1 MNIILK
7 SLLTGF
13 ALPCLS
19 AMGSPKKF
27 RTERFRKEPASPLKF
42 SKDGKFRILHLTDI
56 HQVMTEMDDDED
68 KSIPEAKDIETQ
80 NVIETLIEK
89 TKPDLVVFGG
99 DNISGY
105 WQEFTYDLV
114 QQTIRKITKPIR
126 DRKIPLCV
134 VFGNHDAEEGFHLEF
149 QMMMY
154 HEYADCRSS
163 FNDDDVYGCGNC
175 CVTIK
180 SSKSDNDAF
189 ALWLIDS
196 NDYQKK
202 ANGDIGYDC
211 VHDDQIDWY
220 EKRAAELKEENNGK
234 SLPAILFQHICVQ
247 QMLDDFK
254 EVTADDDYTFER
266 DGRYYK
272 MGHQILEGRIRE
284 TPCPP
289 CTDYDHRRQFESWK
303 KTGDIIAAFFGHD
316 HVNDFHINIDGIDLY
331 QTLGAGYCTYGKE
344 RGGRL
349 IVLDENDPKNI
360 QTQSIEVERVTNIDI

>member
-19 AMGSPKKF
+19 AMGMPKKF
-27 RTERFRKEPASPLKF
+27 KTERFKKEIPEPLKF
-42 SKDGKFRILHLTDI
+42 GNNGKFRILHLTDI
-56 HQVMTEMDDDED
+56 HQVMPEMDDEED
-68 KSIPEAKDIETQ
+68 KSIPAANDIETL
-80 NVIETLIEK
+80 NVIESLVEK

-99 DNISGY
+99 DNVSGY
-105 WQEFTYDLV
+105 WKEFNYELIR
-114 QQTIRKITKPIR
+114 QTIEKITYPIR
-126 DRKIPLCV
+126 KRNIPLCV
-134 VFGNHDAEEGFHLEF
+134 CFGNHDAEEGFHLEF

-163 FNDDDVYGCGNC
+163 FNDADVYGCGNC
-175 CVTIK
+175 CVTIR
-180 SSKSDNDAF
+180 SSKSDKDAF

-196 NDYQKK
+196 NDYQK
-202 ANGDIGYDC
+202 NGYDC

-220 EKRAAELKEENNGK
+220 EKRAAELKETNNGTPI
-234 SLPAILFQHICVQ
+234 PAILFQHICVQ
-247 QMLDDFK
+247 QMLDGYK
-254 EVTADDDYTFER
+254 EASANDDYTFER
-266 DGRYYK
+266 DGNYFK
-272 MGHQILEGRIRE
+272 MAHKILEGRIRE

-289 CTDYDHRRQFESWK
+289 CMDNNHRRQFESWK

-331 QTLGAGYCTYGKE
+331 QTLGAGYCTYGLE

-360 QTQSIEVERVTNIDI
+360 YAESIEVERVTKVNI